1 MARLVNGL
9 LALIL
14 LAAAL
19 LRVVGIDRDLRHG
32 APTPDESTNF
42 VAPVMRM
49 WDERSLNPRVHAG
62 YPGLFNVMAFLPM
75 GAGRALGGETGACL
89 AARLLVAAAGTLNV
103 LLLFLVVRP
112 LWGAGAGLL
121 GAALLAVS
129 RSEISEGHFI
139 TPDVLVVSAFF
150 ALLLTLR
157 ARPGSAWAGAWAGLA
172 TAVKYS
178 GVLLF
183 PAVVADFFFQRRL
196 RRLVPALAW
205 GAAAFAAAAPFALL
219 WRGDQQRGI
228 TEFVAY
234 YFGGGGG
241 GLLGRMAGRLG
252 EVLAWISTNLAPPAL
267 GLAVLSVRAPGRR
280 ALAAPLAVLVAS
292 LAVLSLAGQVYPRH
306 ILLASGAVTV
316 CAAAGFAFVRGRLPR
331 WGAAALALA
340 VLVVPAWRGLAVAAG
355 YARPTELAR
364 AAGWIE
370 SQGRTLRIATPLER
384 LRLEGPV
391 EVRTSAPVWEWPP
404 ETLLHYDLVLAP
416 RSVAR
421 RLAGLTERAVFEHRG
436 DPEGAIVLLGAD
448 PPPDVAWP
456 PPASAAGTAP
466 GAEQAWDGR
475 PETSWMAPEGSG
487 WLEARWPAARRLH
500 AIEVTAA
507 EGEGYWP
514 QRLRLFARRGEGE
527 WGSLDVIALRPARA
541 RLQQPPHGQ
550 VFLLR
555 VPVEADGLRIERR
568 DGAAWGLREVRL
580 YSLEAGAR

>member
-1 MARLVNGL
+1 MTRLVHGL
-9 LALIL
+9 LVLIL
-14 LAAAL
+14 LAAAV

-49 WDERSLNPRVHAG
+49 WEERTLNPHVHAG
-62 YPGLFNVMAFLPM
+62 YPGLFNLVAFLPM

-89 AARLLVAAAGTLNV
+89 AGRLLVAAASTLNV
-103 LLLFLVVRP
+103 LLLFLLVRP
-112 LWGAGAGLL
+112 LWGAGAALL
-121 GAALLAVS
+121 GAALLAAS
-129 RSEISEGHFI
+129 RSEVSEAHFI
-139 TPDVLVVSAFF
+139 TPDVLVVTAFF
-150 ALLLTLR
+150 ALALTLR

-183 PAVVADFFFQRRL
+183 PALVADLAVQRRW
-196 RRLVPALAW
+196 RRLAPALAW

-241 GLLGRMAGRLG
+241 QLAGRMVARLG
-252 EVLAWISTNLAPPAL
+252 EVLAWISTNLGPPAL
-267 GLAVLSVRAPGRR
+267 GLAVLSVRAPSRR
-280 ALAAPLAVLVAS
+280 ALAGPAAVLAAS

-306 ILLASGAVTV
+306 ILLASAGATV

-331 WGAAALALA
+331 WAAAALALA
-340 VLVVPAWRGLAVAAG
+340 VLLLPAWRGVAVAAG

-364 AAGWIE
+364 AAEWIA
-370 SQGRTLRIATPLER
+370 SQGRALRIATPLER

-404 ETLLHYDLVLAP
+404 EALLHYDLILAP

-436 DPEGAIVLLGAD
+436 DPGGAIVLLGAG
-448 PPPDVAWP
+448 PPGDVAWP
-456 PPASAAGTAP
+456 PPASASGTAP
-466 GAEQAWDGR
+466 GAEQAWDAR
-475 PETSWMAPEGSG
+475 PETSWTAPDGSG
-487 WLEARWPAARRLH
+487 WLEARWLAARRLH
-500 AIEVTAA
+500 AIEVTVP

-514 QRLRLFARRGEGE
+514 QRLRLLARRGNGGWEA
-527 WGSLDVIALRPARA
+527 LDVIALRPARA

-555 VPVEADGLRIERR
+555 APMDADGLRIERR
-568 DGAAWGLREVRL
+568 DGAGWALQEVRL
-580 YSLEAGAR
+580 FSLEAEAR